1 MMDLTK
7 RSFETERLLVR
18 SCELEDA
25 AALAQLMTPAI
36 SRWVAAW
43 PTSLTAENARALLK
57 GAIEASK
64 SGSTF
69 ASVVIDKE
77 TCALIGWLKIDLSN
91 ASQTT
96 GAKFGEFGYWIGEAF
111 QRQGYALE
119 VSRGALDFGFDT
131 LGLETMRAGAQV
143 KNHASLRLLEKLGM
157 EPVGVERVWAPA
169 RQRHEE
175 CAFWQ
180 LQNPNIS

>member
-1 MMDLTK
+1 MDLTN
-7 RSFETERLLVR
+7 RSFETERLLIR
-18 SCELEDA
+18 SCELADA
-25 AALAQLMTPAI
+25 ATLAQLMTPSI
-36 SRWVAAW
+36 SQWVAAW
-43 PTSLTAENARALLK
+43 PTPLTAEDVRALLK
-57 GAIEASK
+57 GYIEAAK

-69 ASVVIDKE
+69 ASVVVDKE
-77 TCALIGWLKIDLSN
+77 TRALIGWLKIDLSN

-96 GAKFGEFGYWIGEAF
+96 GAKFGEFGYWIGEAYH
-111 QRQGYALE
+111 RQGYAFE
-119 VSRGALDFGFDT
+119 VSCGALDFGFDT
-131 LGLETMRAGAQV
+131 LGLETMRTGAQV

-180 LQNPNIS
+180 LKNPSIS